1 VSHHEFD
8 VERRTTAPPEA
19 VWRWLA
25 DAASWKDWTALT
37 DTYLERE
44 GRPVSD
50 GVGAIRHFGRAG
62 GSSREEVV
70 VFDPPR
76 HLAYVLLRGLPI
88 ANYRA
93 DVYLEPVGTGTRIH
107 WHGTFDTAYPG
118 TGTAMKGFL
127 RLFLRDTARRLAAR
141 AERGTG
147 PAPGSGDPGER

>member
-1 VSHHEFD
+1 VARALRIEAAVSHQVLDIE
-8 VERRTTAPPEA
+8 RTTTAAPEV

-37 DTYLERE
+37 DTHLERE
-44 GRPVSD
+44 GRPVPD

-70 VFDPPR
+70 VFEPPH

-93 DVYLEPVGTGTRIH
+93 DVHLEPAGTGTRIR
-107 WHGTFDTAYPG
+107 WHGTFDTKYPG
-118 TGTAMKGFL
+118 TGTAM
-127 RLFLRDTARRLAAR
+127 RLFLRAFLADTARRLAAR
-141 AERGTG
+141 AELG
-147 PAPGSGDPGER
+147 A